1 MDDIHT
7 FVILLLFVVCTV
19 RSGQKPL
26 ASLVIYEEIAAV
38 TGVSVAAVCLLLTH
52 YTGAMAFDLVGEL
65 FVGGIL
71 FIVARQIFQRNADLL
86 NHP

>member
-1 MDDIHT
+1 M
-7 FVILLLFVVCTV
+7 CAV

-38 TGVSVAAVCLLLTH
+38 TGVSIAASCLLLTH
-52 YTGAMAFDLVGEL
+52 YTGSLGFDLAGEMLVGC
-65 FVGGIL
+65 IL
-71 FIVARQIFQRNADLL
+71 FGVAKQIFQRNADLL